1 MRVNLLPLVIVLAFL
16 IHACSYTQK
25 VRDGS
30 TAYEVKQY
38 SIATR
43 MLEKEYKKA
52 KTRIEKGKIALMIAN
67 SYRELNQSDKSIAWY
82 QTAYDNN
89 AGYDALK
96 EYAYA
101 LKKAERYKEAKQ
113 AFKDLGIEIGSPYEY
128 RREIRACE
136 IAEGWKNEKRRAYSV
151 DLTDFNS
158 GYADYSPML
167 YKDKQLIITS
177 DRKGTT
183 GKDTYNW
190 TGNSFSDLFVVD
202 LQSNTVNQFDAT
214 INSADNEG
222 TVAFSADFQEIYF
235 TRCFGP
241 KKEDAYCKIMFS
253 ENNGS
258 SWTVPRVVNFVE
270 SGVNYGHP
278 SLSADGKRLYFS
290 CNHPDGWGGY
300 DIYVS
305 ERKGDSWDVPS
316 LLGRTINSAG
326 NEKFP
331 NIDNDT
337 LYFSSD
343 YHPGMGGLDIFKSYK
358 MKNDRW
364 SPIQNLR
371 PPINSGGDDFGLII
385 DKNAQKTGDLLQ
397 LGYFAST
404 REAGIGNDDIYRFE
418 KRPLPPPPPVPE
430 EEKKEIVYKMIL
442 DGYVLEK
449 IYEDP
454 TDPNSRVLGR
464 KPLEGAT
471 VDIQIGKKKQQ
482 ATVGEDGLFT
492 LELTEET
499 DYDFLARQE
508 NYLNNKANFT
518 TKGIGKDPNN
528 PIQRFEVE
536 IVLDKIFLDKEIRLE
551 NIYYDF
557 DRWEIRDDAKPTLN
571 ALTETLKLNPELYI
585 QLSSHTDCRGGD
597 RYNETLSQKR
607 AQSAVDYLIN
617 NGLSPERLTPKGYGE
632 DVPEV
637 KCICSRCTEDEHQ
650 NNRRTTFKIIE
661 SQ

>member
-1 MRVNLLPLVIVLAFL
+1 MRNNLLPVAIVLAFL
-16 IHACSYTQK
+16 VHACSYTQR
-25 VRDGS
+25 VSDGP
-30 TAYEVKQY
+30 TAFKVKQY
-38 SIATR
+38 SVAAR
-43 MLEKEYKKA
+43 MLEKEFKKA
-52 KTRIEKGKIALMIAN
+52 KTRIEKGKIALMIAD

-89 AGYDALK
+89 AGVDALR

-101 LKKAERYKEAKQ
+101 LKKAERYDEAKQ

-136 IAEGWKNEKRRAYSV
+136 IAEGWKNEKRRAYEV
-151 DLTDFNS
+151 DLTDFNT

-167 YKDKQLIITS
+167 YKDKQMIITS
-177 DRKGTT
+177 DRKGGT
-183 GKDTYNW
+183 GDDTYNW
-190 TGNSFSDLFVVD
+190 TGNNFSDLYLVD
-202 LQSNTVNQFDAT
+202 LQSNTVNSFDKMLNT
-214 INSADNEG
+214 EDNEG
-222 TVAFSADFQEIYF
+222 TVAFSPDFQEIYF

-241 KKEDAYCKIMFS
+241 KKEDAFCKIMYS
-253 ENNGS
+253 ENKGN
-258 SWTVPRVVNFVE
+258 SWTVPRMVNFIE
-270 SGVNYGHP
+270 NGVNYGHP
-278 SLSADGKRLYFS
+278 SLSADGQKLYFS

-305 ERKGDSWDVPS
+305 ERKGDSWDIPK
-316 LLGRTINSAG
+316 LLGRTINTAG

-331 NIDNDT
+331 YIDKDT

-343 YHPGMGGLDIFKSYK
+343 YHPGMGGLDIFKSYNK
-358 MKNDRW
+358 GDNQW
-364 SPIQNLR
+364 SPVQNLR

-385 DKNAQKTGDLLQ
+385 DEKAPKTGDLLQ
-397 LGYFAST
+397 IGYFTST

-430 EEKKEIVYKMIL
+430 EEKKPIVYQMFL

-454 TDPNSRVLGR
+454 LDPNSRVLGR
-464 KPLEGAT
+464 KPLNGAT
-471 VDIQIGKKKQQ
+471 VDILIGKQKKQV
-482 ATVGEDGLFT
+482 TVGEDGLFS
-492 LELTEET
+492 LELEEDM
-499 DYDFLARQE
+499 DYDFLAKLE

-518 TKGIGKDPNN
+518 TKGIGKDPEN
-528 PIQRFEVE
+528 PIMRYEVE

-571 ALTETLKLNPELYI
+571 ALIETLKLNPELRI
-585 QLSSHTDCRGGD
+585 QLSSHTDCRGVD
-597 RYNETLSQKR
+597 RYNENLSQKR

-617 NGLSPERLTPKGYGE
+617 NGIGADRLTPKGYGE
-632 DVPEV
+632 SIPEV
-637 KCICSRCTEDEHQ
+637 NCICSRCTEEEHQ
-650 NNRRTTFKIIE
+650 ENRRTTFKIIE
-661 SQ
+661 